1 MSKQNTKECPICENE
16 IKGYYCATCGW
27 FDAPVIGSKMNKN
40 EQERKNLSNKIYGAY
55 KASTQNNQAN
65 DVKATLDNR
74 KQLDGL
80 QNDLNNAQKEIKRLK
95 SELEQTKKATPKA
108 EAAPNTSGSKLLKPV
123 AFLKA
128 EYDRHEQIFA
138 LYEGPNTF
146 GCETFGCETIDNNV
160 PDMHNEIAL
169 PGNFGLAKK
178 QFKIKITATKVEL
191 SAYAGCN
198 LSRTGTL
205 SNGDSF
211 STTTNN
217 KTITYKF
224 TF

>member
-1 MSKQNTKECPICENE
+1 MSKQNTKKCPICKNE

-27 FDAPVIGSKMNKN
+27 FDAPIIGTKMKDA
-40 EQERKNLSNKIYGAY
+40 EEARMKLSQDIYQTY
-55 KASTQNNQAN
+55 TASTPNNQAN
-65 DVKATLDNR
+65 NVKTTLDNR

-80 QNDLNNAQKEIKRLK
+80 LNDLNNAQKEIKRLQ
-95 SELEQTKKATPKA
+95 SELEQAKKATPKA
-108 EAAPNTSGSKLLKPV
+108 EATPNTSGSKLLKPV

-138 LYEGPNTF
+138 LYEGTN
-146 GCETFGCETIDNNV
+146 TFGCETIDNNV
-160 PDMHNEIAL
+160 PDKHNEIAL

>member
-1 MSKQNTKECPICENE
+1 MSGQQAKKCPICGKELNT
-16 IKGYYCATCGW
+16 YYCTKCGW
-27 FDAPVIGSKMNKN
+27 FDAPIIGTKMKDA
-40 EQERKNLSNKIYGAY
+40 EEARMKLSQDIYQDISKIYT
-55 KASTQNNQAN
+55 ASTPNNHAN
-65 DVKATLDNR
+65 DVKTTLDDK
-74 KQLDGL
+74 KQLDEL
-80 QNDLNNAQKEIKRLK
+80 KRAKDEIKRLE
-95 SELEQTKKATPKA
+95 SELEQAKKATPKA

-138 LYEGPNTF
+138 LYEGTN
-146 GCETFGCETIDNNV
+146 TFGCETIDNNV
-160 PDMHNEIAL
+160 PDKHNEIAL

>member
-1 MSKQNTKECPICENE
+1 MNKQKQNTRKCPICENE
-16 IKGYYCATCGW
+16 LNDYYCATCGW
-27 FDAPVIGSKMNKN
+27 FDAPVIGNKMNKK
-40 EQERKNLSNKIYGAY
+40 EQERKNLSKDIYEAY
-55 KASTQNNQAN
+55 KASTQKSQTN
-65 DVKATLDNR
+65 DVKTTLDNQKR
-74 KQLDGL
+74 LDEELNKANNKIKQLEAKL
-80 QNDLNNAQKEIKRLK
+80 RQAKEATTQAGNIV
-95 SELEQTKKATPKA
+95 SKANSRP
-108 EAAPNTSGSKLLKPV
+108 LKPV

-128 EYDRHEQIFA
+128 EYNNHEQYFT
-138 LYEGPNTF
+138 LYEGINTF
-146 GCETFGCETIDNNV
+146 GCETFNDNV
-160 PDMHNEIAL
+160 ADMHNEIAL
-169 PGNFGLAKK
+169 PGISGLAKK

>member
-1 MSKQNTKECPICENE
+1 MSKQNTKECPICKNE

-27 FDAPVIGSKMNKN
+27 FDAPIIGTKMKDAEEARMKLSQDIYQDISKT
-40 EQERKNLSNKIYGAY
+40 YT
-55 KASTQNNQAN
+55 ASTPNNQAN

-95 SELEQTKKATPKA
+95 SELEQAKKATPKA
-108 EAAPNTSGSKLLKPV
+108 EAAPNTSGSKLLKPA

-138 LYEGPNTF
+138 LYEGTN
-146 GCETFGCETIDNNV
+146 TFGCETIDNNV
-160 PDMHNEIAL
+160 PDKHNEIAL